1 MSYDIRMHMPQR
13 IENMFNII
21 ENAGPLNQ
29 FDNVIDSMKT
39 LCADNGFIQDITDY
53 EKERDKQLADAK
65 KLFVDSVLKAIETK
79 NYDELVKGINDA
91 QTTLESTTG
100 DIIEEY
106 VDIVKTYIISFM
118 PQVDIK
124 GYE

>member
-21 ENAGPLNQ
+21 ENSGPLNQ
-29 FDNVIDSMKT
+29 FDKVIDSMKT

>member
-1 MSYDIRMHMPQR
+1 MPQR

-21 ENAGPLNQ
+21 ENSGPLNQ
-29 FDNVIDSMKT
+29 FDKVIDSMKT